1 MLPTD
6 TARPYSPGDLV
17 ACRGRNWVVM
27 PPEHRD
33 VTLLR
38 PANGAEE
45 DAVGIYARLE
55 PDAIAEASYPLPP
68 AGQAGDFTG
77 AGLLC
82 AALRL
87 ALRAGAGPFRSVGRL
102 TVAPRPYQYVPLAMA
117 LRMGDPVR
125 MLIADDVGVGKT
137 IEAALVAREL
147 LDRGVVKRIGVVCP
161 PHLCTQWAGELRDKF
176 GIAAAVVQSSSMARL
191 ERELPRADLHT
202 FAYHRHLVASIDFIK
217 SEHYRRSFVD
227 NAPDLIIVDEAHTAA
242 RPRGAATGRQQQRYR
257 LVRALADDPNRHI
270 ILATATPHSGVEESF
285 RSLLG
290 LIDRDFDRPAEQRGV
305 SNRRLRP
312 YLVQRRRA
320 DLADWLGEKTPFPA
334 SEHTERQYTMSPE
347 YQTLYAEVL
356 AFCRDLVSG
365 ATGPRRR
372 VRYWAAVS
380 ILRCVLSSP
389 DAAQATLRN
398 RAQRLATRL
407 DISNANANTDAD
419 ADIANDADIADDAN
433 PDTDA
438 YDDAGAAEFA
448 AQITDSSTDQD
459 EPADYAPTAALS
471 AAETGLTRRE
481 IRRLDG
487 FLQQAERLRGPAVDA
502 KVAECARLVS
512 EMLDDGYRPIVYCRF
527 IATAEYVADQLRQM
541 LTAQYPDLAVRSV
554 TGGDGNDEQRREII
568 GELTAYP
575 LRTLVATDCLS
586 EGINLQ
592 EHFDAVVHYDLPW
605 NPNRLEQREG
615 RVDRYGQPTPVVKT
629 ALLWGANNA
638 VDLKVLQVLIRKA
651 REIRRRLG
659 VSVAAAVESDAVMQA
674 VVNDIIAQGRGDAG
688 GVQLELGGAANQEV
702 SAYHQELDAAADRES
717 RQRSL
722 FAQESIAP
730 DAIAGELRELEPA
743 LGSPAAIRHFVREGI
758 ARVNGALCPSGAA
771 GVFELHP
778 GDLADDIR
786 AGRPGAP
793 QKNDGMFP
801 LCVSFDGLPRPGV
814 HGIVRNGPVV
824 SALTQ
829 HILTQTLTD
838 ADADAAA
845 DTDAGANAAGPFAR
859 CGAVYTDA
867 VALRTAVLILRIR
880 YLLDEAGRQTYAEEI
895 VTAAAR
901 RVDGQLE
908 WLPLYRDDAGDG
920 DDDTNN
926 GGELRETGLALL
938 SHAQATAN
946 MPPAERSRQ
955 VAAMLD
961 IITAASDWW
970 QPVVAQRRAA
980 IAAAHDRLRG
990 VITGRPL
997 AVNANPPDVMGCY
1010 VLVPRPR

>member
-1 MLPTD
+1 MLPTA
-6 TARPYSPGDLV
+6 TPHPYSPGDLV
-17 ACRGRNWVVM
+17 ACRGRSWVVM
-27 PPEHRD
+27 PPEHHN

-38 PANGAEE
+38 PAHGAEE

-55 PDAIAEASYPLPP
+55 PDVIAAATYPLPP
-68 AGQAGDFTG
+68 ARHAGDFAG
-77 AGLLC
+77 AALLG

-87 ALRAGAGPFRSVGRL
+87 SLRAGAGPFRSVGRL

-117 LRMGDPVR
+117 LRLPDPVR

-161 PHLCTQWAGELRDKF
+161 PHLCTQWAAELRDKF

-191 ERELPRADLHT
+191 ERELPRPDLHT
-202 FAYHRHLVASIDFIK
+202 FAHYRHLVVSIDFIK

-242 RPRGAATGRQQQRYR
+242 RPRGDATGRQQQRYR
-257 LVRALADDPNRHI
+257 LVRELADDPNRHI

-290 LIDRDFDRPAEQRGV
+290 LLNHDFDRPIEQPGV
-305 SNRRLRP
+305 PNRQLRP

-320 DLADWLGEKTPFPA
+320 DLANWLGEKTPFPA
-334 SEHTERQYTMSPE
+334 AENVERQYIMSPA

-365 ATGPRRR
+365 ATGQRRR

-389 DAAQATLRN
+389 DAARATLRN

-407 DISNANANTDAD
+407 DRSNISVD
-419 ADIANDADIADDAN
+419 ADIDNDA
-433 PDTDA
+433 
-438 YDDAGAAEFA
+438 AGEAEFA

-471 AAETGLTRRE
+471 AAESGLTRQE

-487 FLQQAERLRGPAVDA
+487 FLQKAEQLRGPAVDA
-502 KVAECARLVS
+502 KVAECANLVA
-512 EMLDDGYRPIVYCRF
+512 EMLDDGYCPIVYCRF
-527 IATAEYVADQLRQM
+527 IATAEYVADQLRQ
-541 LTAQYPDLAVRSV
+541 LLAGQYPDLSVRSV

-568 GELTAYP
+568 GELIEHP
-575 LRTLVATDCLS
+575 VRTLVATDCLS

-592 EHFDAVVHYDLPW
+592 EHFDAVIHYDLPW
-605 NPNRLEQREG
+605 NPNRLEQRAG
-615 RVDRYGQPTPVVKT
+615 RVDRYGQPSPVIKT

-638 VDLKVLQVLIRKA
+638 VDLKVLEVLLRKAQEIRK
-651 REIRRRLG
+651 RLG
-659 VSVAAAVESDAVMQA
+659 VSVAAAVASDAVMHA
-674 VVNDIIAQGRGDAG
+674 VVNDIIAQGRGAAG
-688 GVQLELGGAANQEV
+688 GVQLELGGAADREV
-702 SAYHQELDAAADRES
+702 SAYHRELDAAAARET
-717 RQRSL
+717 RQRAI
-722 FAQESIAP
+722 FAQESISPA
-730 DAIAGELRELEPA
+730 AIAGELRELEPA
-743 LGSPAAIRHFVREGI
+743 LGSPAAIRRFVREGI
-758 ARVNGALCPSGAA
+758 QRVNGALDSTRTP

-786 AGRPGAP
+786 AGLPRAPAKSGAV
-793 QKNDGMFP
+793 FP
-801 LCVSFDGLPRPGV
+801 LPVSFDGLPRPGV

-829 HILTQTLTD
+829 RILAQTLADVDD
-838 ADADAAA
+838 ADDAI
-845 DTDAGANAAGPFAR
+845 DDSNANANTSAAAGPFAR
-859 CGAVYTDA
+859 CGAIYTDA
-867 VALRTAVLILRIR
+867 VAIRTAVLILRIR

-901 RVDGQLE
+901 RVDGQVE
-908 WLPLYRDDAGDG
+908 WLPLYQYDDG
-920 DDDTNN
+920 DDDDNDDDD
-926 GGELRETGLALL
+926 GSKQRETGLALL
-938 SHAQATAN
+938 SQAQPTAN
-946 MPPAERSRQ
+946 MPPEERSRQ
-955 VAAMLD
+955 VEAMLD
-961 IITAASDWW
+961 IITAAPDWW
-970 QPVVAQRRAA
+970 QPVVTQRQAA

-990 VITGRPL
+990 VIPGRPL
-997 AVNANPPDVMGCY
+997 TVNANPPDVMGCY